1 MKIIYYLF
9 GLVVVAVLT
18 LVSCNSKPSLQKY
31 FVEKSKSNEFMSFDL
46 GTDIIKAADADISA
60 DQKKALE
67 AVWKLNVLIFKPDST
82 NTGTVRYKEE
92 TAQVKSILKK
102 GEYEELMRI
111 GSGKDGASIS
121 MLGENDDIDE
131 FVVFLH
137 KDGTFGLIRV
147 LGNDMTPNDV
157 MTIMQL
163 VKKSGVDMAQLQ
175 PALDEINGKK
185 GLEIKFLKK

>member
-1 MKIIYYLF
+1 MKTIYYLF
-9 GLVVVAVLT
+9 GLVVVVVLT
-18 LVSCNSKPSLQKY
+18 LVSCDSKPSLQKY

-67 AVWKLNVLIFKPDST
+67 AVRKLNVLIFKPDST
-82 NTGTVRYKEE
+82 NTGNVRYKEE

-185 GLEIKFLKK
+185 G